1 MNLKPKTYNLKS
13 NSGFTIVEFLIQ
25 TGLLAI
31 FLVILTDL
39 LVSIIEV
46 KLNSETISSV
56 EEDGRFI
63 IARMNYDI
71 HRASSVT
78 APATLGAASTSLVL
92 VIGGSNYT
100 YQLNGSNLELTDP
113 LGTGRLNGSEAGVSG
128 LSFQRLGNF
137 GGKPTVKI
145 QFSVNSVENS
155 LRAARSKTF
164 VSTGGLR

>member
-1 MNLKPKTYNLKS
+1 MSKKLLKKQN
-13 NSGFTIVEFLIQ
+13 GFTLVEFLIQ
-25 TGLLAI
+25 TALLAG
-31 FLVILTDL
+31 FLVILTNL

-46 KLNSETISSV
+46 KLNSETISSI

-63 IARMNYDI
+63 VARMNYDI
-71 HRASSVT
+71 HRASSMT
-78 APATLGAASTSLVL
+78 TPATLGATSTSLVL

-113 LGTGRLNGSEAGVSG
+113 LGAGLLNGSETIISG
-128 LSFQRLGNF
+128 LSFQRLGNS

-145 QFSVNSVENS
+145 QFSVDSVENS
-155 LRAARSKTF
+155 LRIARSKTF